1 MDRSDPLLTV
11 SATGEAAVDVLL
23 PAIAQDERSVIR
35 NAASVFG
42 GHFVSGSCLRSL
54 QLQLQHEREGVRRAV
69 QRRHGEYL
77 SSLGN

>member
-1 MDRSDPLLTV
+1 MERSDPLLTV

-35 NAASVFG
+35 NAASVF